1 LRIWLGVGIALALGA
16 TGVARA
22 AATDK
27 ASQIIAEKDKAVS
40 GGRAVR
46 VVLAQTEI
54 ATTVDV
60 GRVASSAN
68 GGGLIGALII
78 TAMDDKQTKM
88 KRTLASRADMLAAP
102 LRNGLT
108 GFDVDALAL
117 ATTRSALAKSDWF
130 QMGAVVASKDGS
142 PTERSAFL
150 ASAGTPQAA
159 TVEYSYSLSPD
170 FSQIRVLAD
179 VCGERAPGGK
189 GPPIVF
195 RYRVWSVVQLRQRSY
210 DSKENATRWS
220 IEDAKLARAALTSA
234 FGRFEELIP
243 RALSLTKA
251 DVDAFTAKG
260 REKAFGADFYG
271 PLIARDP
278 TNPEALLLWSDGL
291 VQVQPIA

>member
-1 LRIWLGVGIALALGA
+1 LRIWLGLGIALALGA
-16 TGVARA
+16 TGIARA

-27 ASQIIAEKDKAVS
+27 APQIIAEKDKVVS

-78 TAMDDKQTKM
+78 SAMDDKQTRM
-88 KRTLASRADMLAAP
+88 KRTLISKADMIAAP
-102 LRNGLT
+102 LRQGLA
-108 GFDVDALAL
+108 GFDIDALAL
-117 ATTRSALAKSDWF
+117 TTTQSALAKSDWF
-130 QMGAVVASKDGS
+130 QARAVVASKDGS
-142 PTERSAFL
+142 PKERSAFL

-159 TVEYSYSLSPD
+159 TVEYSYVLSPD

-179 VCGERAPGGK
+179 VSGARASGGK
-189 GPPIVF
+189 GQEVVF
-195 RYRVWSVVQLRQRSY
+195 HHRVWSVVQLRQRSY
-210 DSKENATRWS
+210 DPKENATRWS
-220 IEDAKLARAALTSA
+220 IDDAKLARAALTAA
-234 FGRFEELIP
+234 FGRIEELIP
-243 RALSLTKA
+243 RALSLRQA
-251 DVDAFTAKG
+251 DIDAFTAKG

-291 VQVQPIA
+291 VQVQPIS